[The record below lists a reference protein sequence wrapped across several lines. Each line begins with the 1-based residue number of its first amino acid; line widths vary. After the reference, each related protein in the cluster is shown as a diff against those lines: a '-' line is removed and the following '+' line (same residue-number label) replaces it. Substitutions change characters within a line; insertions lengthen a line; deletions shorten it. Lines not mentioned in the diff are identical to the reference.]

1 MHIIINIPRTL
12 IQCHVKVST
21 CYNIYDWHD
30 QETRFYWQK
39 LLLKN
44 ADKDCKTFVCPSIV
58 TFITTNSKKLS
69 LASLYWSF
77 CISKCIL
84 SACKQ
89 ILQQLYCHE
98 TFLNTCSSLTW
109 LTSKNAMLC
118 LAIKLLN
125 NVSDCQVKR

>member
-30 QETRFYWQK
+30 QETRFYCQK

-69 LASLYWSF
+69 LASLY
-77 CISKCIL
+77 
-84 SACKQ
+84 
-89 ILQQLYCHE
+89 
-98 TFLNTCSSLTW
+98 
-109 LTSKNAMLC
+109 
-118 LAIKLLN
+118 
-125 NVSDCQVKR
+125 